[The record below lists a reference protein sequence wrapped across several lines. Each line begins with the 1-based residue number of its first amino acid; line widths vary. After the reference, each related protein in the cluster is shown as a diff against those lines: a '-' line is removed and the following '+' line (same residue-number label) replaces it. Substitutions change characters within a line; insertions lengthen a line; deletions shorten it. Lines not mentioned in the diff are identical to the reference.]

1 MVLGSA
7 HSRMVVAAGVRP
19 RGGDS
24 IMMRRWLVILGS
36 ALILLLLA
44 GIAYSA
50 KPETTKVDLSVISE
64 EEAEFASEA
73 CGFPI
78 EAVVRGHVITT
89 IFSEGPNPHV
99 AIHRF
104 NARVLYTN
112 LDTGETYRL
121 TDAGP
126 DIQGDDTVTVI
137 GRSITGSGVI
147 GRVVFDLETG
157 EILFEAG
164 HRVHA
169 EGEEYITAVCEALAS

>member
-1 MVLGSA
+1 MG
-7 HSRMVVAAGVRP
+7 AARE
-19 RGGDS
+19 GGDS
-24 IMMRRWLVILGS
+24 VMMRRWLVILGT
-36 ALILLLLA
+36 ALILLMLA
-44 GIAYSA
+44 GVAYSA
-50 KPETTKVDLSVISE
+50 KPETTKFDLSVISE
-64 EEAEFASEA
+64 DESEFASEA

-78 EAVVRGHVITT
+78 EAVVRGHIITT

-121 TDAGP
+121 IDAGP
-126 DIQGDDTVTVI
+126 DIESDDTIAVI

-147 GRVVFDLETG
+147 GRVVFDLETD

-164 HRVHA
+164 NRVHA
-169 EGEEYITAVCEALAS
+169 AGEEYITAVCEALVSRGG

>member
-1 MVLGSA
+1 VC
-7 HSRMVVAAGVRP
+7 AALE
-19 RGGDS
+19 GGDS
-24 IMMRRWLVILGS
+24 IMMRHWLVVSGS

-44 GIAYSA
+44 GVAYSA
-50 KPETTKVDLSVISE
+50 KPETSKFDLSVISE
-64 EEAEFASEA
+64 DESEFASEA
-73 CGFPI
+73 CGLPI
-78 EAVVRGHVITT
+78 EAVARGHIITT

-99 AIHRF
+99 AINRF

-126 DIQGDDTVTVI
+126 DIEGDDTIAVI

-169 EGEEYITAVCEALAS
+169 GGDEYITAICEALAS

>member
-1 MVLGSA
+1 
-7 HSRMVVAAGVRP
+7 
-19 RGGDS
+19 
-24 IMMRRWLVILGS
+24 MMRRWLVILGS

-50 KPETTKVDLSVISE
+50 KPETTKVDLSVFSQ

-126 DIQGDDTVTVI
+126 DIEGDDTVTVI

-169 EGEEYITAVCEALAS
+169 GGDEYITAVCEALAIQG